1 MKGFLFVIF
10 IYVFSLAVCVFVKML
25 IGYKKAKKRSGDNTA
40 SKIYYVTTTK
50 KPKSKGNKTVP
61 IQATLVEKETTDKPP
76 F

>member
-1 MKGFLFVIF
+1 MKGFLFVVF
-10 IYVFSLAVCVFVKML
+10 IYVFSLTICMFIKML
-25 IGYKKAKKRSGDNTA
+25 IGYNKAKKRSGNNTA

-50 KPKSKGNKTVP
+50 KPKSKSTKSVP